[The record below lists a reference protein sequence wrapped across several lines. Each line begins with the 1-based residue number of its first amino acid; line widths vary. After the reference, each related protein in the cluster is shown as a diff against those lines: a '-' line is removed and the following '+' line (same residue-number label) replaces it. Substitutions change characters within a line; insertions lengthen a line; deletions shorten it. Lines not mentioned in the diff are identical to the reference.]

1 MLMTLHQNQRGLDLQ
16 QEFMTLTNSNLM
28 LHFIPIRNT
37 LQTLHCWLKGLWT
50 GYMNLGRALFLR
62 DLISDEEIDV
72 CSHIF
77 HILTKTVDQT
87 TSRNCLPFFCLISR
101 ILKLKDVHPLTD
113 ECQYLSQVQLTSAL
127 SMPV

>member
-16 QEFMTLTNSNLM
+16 QEFMTLTNSDLM

-87 TSRNCLPFFCLISR
+87 ASRNCLPFFCLISR
-101 ILKLKDVHPLTD
+101 ILKLKDVHPSTD
-113 ECQYLSQVQLTSAL
+113 ECQYLSQVQLTSTL